1 MATPERVEALIK
13 QLEEQNLGDKY
24 HHPGIYSISIDGHLV
39 YIGKSLD
46 MLVRIANHMACIE
59 NPEKCHKYII
69 LNQAYQKNLKIQFDV
84 AYYSYGKTEEEI
96 KQDIGKEESRLI
108 RRFKPAL
115 NYQIPREEDYT
126 HFSVNKRAKIVSL
139 EEILRGPRCVAL

>member
-84 AYYSYGKTEEEI
+84 AYYSYEKTEEEI

-126 HFSVNKRAKIVSL
+126 HFSVNKRAKTVSL